1 MANYSREE
9 MDKNAS
15 NTKAAIGTILLS
27 ATGWALK
34 KIAESNNKKR
44 KEDAFRRQVAADQ
57 MKVNQINSQIK
68 EYEGSLFG
76 KVIYKNE
83 INDLN
88 NQRNDIYKKYDNNQN
103 KK

>member
-1 MANYSREE
+1 M
-9 MDKNAS
+9 
-15 NTKAAIGTILLS
+15 G
-27 ATGWALK
+27 
-34 KIAESNNKKR
+34 
-44 KEDAFRRQVAADQ
+44 
-57 MKVNQINSQIK
+57 NQINSQIK